1 MCYHLA
7 AYACGIWGGDIPAC
21 QANQK
26 TVNLPWSTLY
36 HLALVCPADQ
46 HEAADVCC
54 IHQCI
59 ILTCSC
65 CSCDH
70 GMTQPFD
77 SPGQRQTRHLQRLC
91 LHQTRNVIL
100 HWSTCMVHE
109 WPVPAAIS
117 EATCSISQHTRF
129 TIRGWPQQFRFSGNI
144 YVHYGDTTNFMLLV
158 TFWPLFPM
166 QSPGLLV
173 GIA

>member
-26 TVNLPWSTLY
+26 TVNLPWSTL
-36 HLALVCPADQ
+36 
-46 HEAADVCC
+46 
-54 IHQCI
+54 
-59 ILTCSC
+59 
-65 CSCDH
+65 
-70 GMTQPFD
+70 
-77 SPGQRQTRHLQRLC
+77 QRLC
-91 LHQTRNVIL
+91 LHETRNVIL